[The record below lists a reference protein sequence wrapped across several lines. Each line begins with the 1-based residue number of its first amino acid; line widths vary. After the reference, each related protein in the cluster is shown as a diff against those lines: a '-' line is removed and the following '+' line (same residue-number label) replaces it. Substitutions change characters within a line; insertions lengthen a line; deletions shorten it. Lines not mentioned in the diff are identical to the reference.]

1 MKKPKC
7 KAKTCDNKWLV
18 CMLSL
23 FWSGLRKN
31 CWKSLTH
38 VLCFMLQTN
47 KAIII
52 RWLQPQPSQ
61 KVVTSIYVIGWKLL
75 SFLPFPCA
83 YKAKL
88 TTWISDD
95 MVMRFKLPG
104 RARSPEIYQDR
115 LHHHQ
120 EEDEMAKACM
130 LTFLLSGWQEN
141 RQTIIKTLY
150 HSSWPYGLSSL
161 LADYI
166 KGKHLNQR
174 QKKKPQQQSLVRA
187 IHATQSFGKWA
198 YTKQKPK
205 PVLGH
210 NTGFNFLMSA
220 CRIKEQARKICT
232 TLTNMVGGWNI
243 FEKKMVVSY

>member
-1 MKKPKC
+1 MAAATHRNHHRLFKKNNTYLISISFFRLLEFLKFMFCFYFTRSINQSININIYIHVIFTHVTHVRQYKLFFYFIFFTSCMKKPKC

-95 MVMRFKLPG
+95 MMMRFKFPG
-104 RARSPEIYQDR
+104 RA
-115 LHHHQ
+115 
-120 EEDEMAKACM
+120 
-130 LTFLLSGWQEN
+130 
-141 RQTIIKTLY
+141 
-150 HSSWPYGLSSL
+150 HS
-161 LADYI
+161 
-166 KGKHLNQR
+166 
-174 QKKKPQQQSLVRA
+174 
-187 IHATQSFGKWA
+187 
-198 YTKQKPK
+198 
-205 PVLGH
+205 
-210 NTGFNFLMSA
+210 
-220 CRIKEQARKICT
+220 
-232 TLTNMVGGWNI
+232 
-243 FEKKMVVSY
+243 